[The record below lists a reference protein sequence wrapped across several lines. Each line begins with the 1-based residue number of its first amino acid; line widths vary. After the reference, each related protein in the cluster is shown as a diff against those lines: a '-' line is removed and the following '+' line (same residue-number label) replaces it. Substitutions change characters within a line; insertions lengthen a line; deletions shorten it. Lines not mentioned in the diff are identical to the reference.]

1 MNTPPPIEF
10 KEGIALLGR
19 LSLIEFALESCIS
32 GDPAS
37 PLTGSGAMRQNLT
50 HILTDT
56 ARTLDEI
63 AAKIDPLNTTQ
74 TPPALAGADC

>member
-1 MNTPPPIEF
+1 MNTPPPIDM

-19 LSLIEFALESCIS
+19 LSLIEFAVESCIS

-37 PLTGSGAMRQNLT
+37 PLTSSAAMRQNLT
-50 HILTDT
+50 HVLSDT

-63 AAKIDPLNTTQ
+63 AAKIDPLNPTQ
-74 TPPALAGADC
+74 TPPALAGVGC